1 MKITEA
7 LLAEHV
13 VFHNLFDHIEATLPK
28 LKTLGEV
35 HALAGVLEATLEAHS
50 HVEDELI
57 IAPLEHCFAQIGQ
70 QETFHDE
77 HEEIDDRLKQALRS
91 RSLRSARRLLQLAVV
106 ASRNHFDK
114 EERLIFP
121 MAEKALKSRTLN
133 ALGETWMRQRKAVA
147 S

>member
-13 VFHNLFDHIEATLPK
+13 VFHNLFDHIETTLPK

-50 HVEDELI
+50 QVEDQLLI
-57 IAPLEHCFAQIGQ
+57 EPLGHCFAQISQ

-77 HEEIDDRLKQALRS
+77 HEEIDEQLKAALNCRT
-91 RSLRSARRLLQLAVV
+91 LKTARRLLLNVVV

-114 EERLIFP
+114 EERLVFP
-121 MAEKALKSRTLN
+121 MAEKALNSRTLTT
-133 ALGETWMRQRKAVA
+133 LGETWMRQRKAA
-147 S
+147 HG

>member
-28 LKTLGEV
+28 LKTLAEV
-35 HALAGVLEATLEAHS
+35 HALASLLDALVQAHS
-50 HVEDELI
+50 QVEDELL

-77 HEEIDDRLKQALRS
+77 HDEVDEQLKAALAS
-91 RSLRSARRLLQLAVV
+91 RSLKTARRLLQIAVV

-114 EERLIFP
+114 EERLVFP
-121 MAEKALKSRTLN
+121 MAEKALKSRTLTT
-133 ALGETWMRQRKAVA
+133 LGDTWMRQRKATNA
-147 S
+147 

>member
-28 LKTLGEV
+28 LKTLAEV
-35 HALAGVLEATLEAHS
+35 HALAGLLDALVQAHS
-50 HVEDELI
+50 QVEDELLI
-57 IAPLEHCFAQIGQ
+57 EPLEHCFAQIGQ

-77 HEEIDDRLKQALRS
+77 HDEVDEHLKTALAS
-91 RSLRSARRLLQLAVV
+91 RSLKTARRLLQIAVV

-114 EERLIFP
+114 EERLVFP
-121 MAEKALKSRTLN
+121 MAEKALKSRTLTT
-133 ALGETWMRQRKAVA
+133 LGETWMRQRKATDA
-147 S
+147 

>member
-7 LLAEHV
+7 LLAEHA
-13 VFHNLFDHIEATLPK
+13 VFHNLFDHVEATLPK
-28 LKTLGEV
+28 LKSLAEV
-35 HALAGVLEATLEAHS
+35 HALARVLEATLQAHS
-50 HVEDELI
+50 QIEDELLI
-57 IAPLEHCFAQIGQ
+57 EPLEHCFAEIGQ

-77 HEEIDDRLKQALRS
+77 HEELDKHLKNALRS
-91 RSLRSARRLLQLAVV
+91 QNLRTARRLLQLTVV

-114 EERLIFP
+114 EERIVFP

-133 ALGETWMRQRKAVA
+133 TLGETWMRQRKA

>member
-13 VFHNLFDHIEATLPK
+13 VFHNLFDHIESTLPK
-28 LKTLGEV
+28 LKTLAEV

-50 HVEDELI
+50 QVEDQLLI
-57 IAPLEHCFAQIGQ
+57 EPLEHCLAQISQ

-77 HEEIDDRLKQALRS
+77 HEEIDAQLKGALRS
-91 RSLRSARRLLQLAVV
+91 RNLKTARRLLQNVVV

-114 EERLIFP
+114 EERLVFP
-121 MAEKALKSRTLN
+121 MAEKALNTRTLTT
-133 ALGETWMRQRKAVA
+133 LGETWMRQRKISNA
-147 S
+147 